1 MLSRPGA
8 GHVPIMATPRLMI
21 VLFVATGLVVAAVV
35 LLLTRSWWALA
46 AAMVVHAVATISVV
60 WYTLRRTG
68 QSQDKPHPVTE
79 ARIEEERLEAHGR

>member
-1 MLSRPGA
+1 
-8 GHVPIMATPRLMI
+8 MI

-35 LLLTRSWWALA
+35 VLLTRSWWALV
-46 AAMVVHAVATISVV
+46 AAMVVHAAATIGVV

-79 ARIEEERLEAHGR
+79 ARIEEERLEAHRR

>member
-1 MLSRPGA
+1 
-8 GHVPIMATPRLMI
+8 MATPRLMI

-46 AAMVVHAVATISVV
+46 AAMLVHAGATIGVV

-68 QSQDKPHPVTE
+68 QAQDKPDPVTE
-79 ARIEEERLEAHGR
+79 ARIEEERLEARGR

>member
-1 MLSRPGA
+1 
-8 GHVPIMATPRLMI
+8 MI

-35 LLLTRSWWALA
+35 VLLTGSWWALA
-46 AAMVVHAVATISVV
+46 AAMVVHAVATIGVV

-79 ARIEEERLEAHGR
+79 ARIEEERLEAHRR